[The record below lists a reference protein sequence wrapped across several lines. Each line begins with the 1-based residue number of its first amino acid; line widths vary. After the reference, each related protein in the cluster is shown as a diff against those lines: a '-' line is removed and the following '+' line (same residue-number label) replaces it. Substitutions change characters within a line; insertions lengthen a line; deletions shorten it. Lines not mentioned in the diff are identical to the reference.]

1 MAARARA
8 RNRPNRRTPSP
19 SPESCYETLGMT
31 SQEALDGGEHTA
43 AASSLE
49 EAEAAYE
56 RSVWDNLP
64 RNFAGHFLHGMLG
77 MTGFRLFNAPTFLPA
92 YLYLLSGSAF
102 VVGLGQSLQQLGGV
116 VSPVIGATQI
126 EHRKRVLPVA
136 MLMGTLMRVQILGVA
151 LAGFVLHGKPLL
163 IAVLVFLFL
172 LGLFSGPQT
181 VAFQLLLAKV
191 IPISRRGLL
200 QAVRNVTGGAIAAG
214 LAWAAGRYIIGRNLF
229 GNGYGTTFLLA
240 FVLTSLGLTALRLL
254 MREPEPPTVRARGRI
269 VDRVREF

>member
-77 MTGFRLFNAPTFLPA
+77 MTGFRIFNAPTFLPA
-92 YLYLLSGSAF
+92 YLHLISPPGFSSIIVGGGQALQSLGAIFSP
-102 VVGLGQSLQQLGGV
+102 VVGAAQV
-116 VSPVIGATQI
+116 
-126 EHRKRVLPVA
+126 EHRKKVLPVS
-136 MLMGTLMRVQILGVA
+136 MLMGTLMRVQILLIA
-151 LAGFVLHGKPLL
+151 LAAWFLHGPLL
-163 IAVLVFLFL
+163 VAGILVCLFL
-172 LGLFSGPQT
+172 LGVFQGAQG
-181 VAFQLLLAKV
+181 VAFQMLLAKV
-191 IPISRRGLL
+191 
-200 QAVRNVTGGAIAAG
+200 
-214 LAWAAGRYIIGRNLF
+214 
-229 GNGYGTTFLLA
+229 
-240 FVLTSLGLTALRLL
+240 
-254 MREPEPPTVRARGRI
+254 
-269 VDRVREF
+269 